1 MAKNGTFWVANG
13 SHLPNVEPH
22 TKAKHRLVEEYIQ
35 NWIVT
40 LCGNN
45 IGKRKK
51 VMIVDVFC
59 GGGMYRD
66 PDNTEMW
73 AGSPIRI
80 IRAVEKGLERVKKE
94 KSKPDYDLQAKY
106 VFIDSDKSHLDSLKV
121 HMIGSG
127 LDSYLNDPEKCEL
140 IHGEFDQKLGKILLE
155 AKESKCSSFF
165 LLDPFGYTDVSM
177 RNMRD
182 IIDLK
187 KSEILYTFMIE
198 FVIRFLKER
207 DGKLKQAFEKV
218 LEADGYYEVEN
229 QFDNTPAQQEYLKNQ
244 TLNLFRKRT
253 NADFVYGFSL
263 LHNQSIVK
271 YYLIHL
277 ASSVVAQ
284 RVMKSAMW
292 VQNNLDFLCQH
303 HDNVYG
309 MGHKSIYYY
318 EDKNFPRLFDVK
330 QTNTQACIEKLD
342 EDLMPL
348 IYSGEGLQFSDL
360 ELQTIQRN
368 PATIKHYA
376 EFVNQQRDAKEI
388 EVIRDGKLTTSK
400 QVKPTDVI
408 LRAKYKQTK
417 LFT

>member
-1 MAKNGTFWVANG
+1 MAKNETFWTVDG
-13 SHLPNVEPH
+13 SHLPDVQPH

-40 LCGNN
+40 LCGNSR
-45 IGKRKK
+45 GMSKK
-51 VMIVDVFC
+51 VMIVDGFC

-66 PDNTEMW
+66 PDNSEMW
-73 AGSPIRI
+73 EGSPIRI

-94 KSKPDYDLQAKY
+94 KSKPNYDLQAKY
-106 VFIDSDKSHLDSLKV
+106 VFIDSNKNHLDSLKV

-127 LDSYLNDPEKCEL
+127 FDSHLNDPEKCEL
-140 IHGEFDQKLGKILLE
+140 IHGEFDQKLDKILLE
-155 AKESKCSSFF
+155 VKESKCSSFF

-198 FVIRFLKER
+198 SVIRFLKER
-207 DGKLKQAFEKV
+207 DGKLKKAFEKV

-229 QFDNTPAQQEYLKNQ
+229 KFDNTPAQQEYLKNQ

-318 EDKNFPRLFDVK
+318 EDKNFPRLFDIK

-388 EVIRDGKLTTSK
+388 EVIRDGKITTSK
-400 QVKPTDVI
+400 QVKATDII

>member
-1 MAKNGTFWVANG
+1 MAKNKTFWVSDG
-13 SHLPNVEPH
+13 SHLPDVEPQ
-22 TKAKHRLVEEYIQ
+22 TKAKHWLVEEYIQ
-35 NWIVT
+35 NWIKT

-51 VMIVDVFC
+51 VIIVDGFC

-66 PDNTEMW
+66 PDNGEMW
-73 AGSPIRI
+73 AGSPLRI
-80 IRAVEKGLERVKKE
+80 IRAVEKGLERVKRE

-106 VFIDSDKSHLDSLKV
+106 IFIDSDKKHLDSLKV
-121 HMIGSG
+121 HMVGNG

-140 IHGEFDQKLGKILLE
+140 IHGEFEQKLDQILLE
-155 AKESKCSSFF
+155 IRKSKCSSFF

-207 DGKLKQAFEKV
+207 DGKLKNAFETV
-218 LEADGYYEVEN
+218 LEADGYYEVET
-229 QFDNTPAQQEYLKNQ
+229 QFDDTPAQQEYLKNQ

-253 NADFVYGFSL
+253 NANFVYGFSL

-292 VQNNLDFLCQH
+292 AQNNLDFLCQH

-348 IYSGEGLQFSDL
+348 IYSGDGIQFSDL

-368 PATIKHYA
+368 PATFEHYA
-376 EFVNQQRDAKEI
+376 EFVNQQREAKEI
-388 EVIRDGKLTTSK
+388 QVIRDGKITTSR
-400 QVKPTDVI
+400 QVKSTDII